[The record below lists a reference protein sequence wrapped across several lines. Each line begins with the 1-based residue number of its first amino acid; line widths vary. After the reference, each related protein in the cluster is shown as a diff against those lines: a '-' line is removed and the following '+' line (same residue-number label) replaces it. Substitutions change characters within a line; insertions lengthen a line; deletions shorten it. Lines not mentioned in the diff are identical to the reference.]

1 MGLRHKIR
9 INVSD
14 GKGRQQ
20 EVLESRRIRLPQRL
34 LRLLFG
40 DFSEIL
46 VLTPGKS
53 VAGVEIEQLRND

>member
-1 MGLRHKIR
+1 MGLRHKIH

-14 GKGRQQ
+14 GKGGQQ